1 MIFCYECEAIDAIVE
16 RDFPI
21 GQAPPTVVDDGLVFR
36 RCYRAEGTKYGGV
49 KREDGIRNTG
59 KNIWPIKSD
68 ALGCN
73 PNEIATFRK
82 VTKEQGVPTDYTPD
96 GRAIV
101 RSEKH
106 KRQLGKLHG
115 LVA

>member
-1 MIFCYECEAIDAIVE
+1 MIFCYECEGVDAIVE

-21 GQAPPTVVDDGLVFR
+21 GQAPATVVDDGLVFR
-36 RCYRAEGTKYGGV
+36 RSYRAEGKNFSV

-96 GRAIV
+96 GRAIIH
-101 RSEKH
+101 SENH
-106 KRQLGKLHG
+106 KRKLGKLHG